1 MRFLTYAAFTL
12 YMMVVADIVS
22 AEELQI
28 MGINER
34 DALVASGVQLGQ
46 FENDHICSNRHNS
59 GDVPNMLCH
68 IGIGEIA
75 NELTGSKWSGFA
87 LLIAKELTD
96 DNVSLNDIYFGPIS
110 LNRKG
115 EIRLVIS
122 PSLDFI
128 ISFSKDF

>member
-12 YMMVVADIVS
+12 YMVIVVDIAS

-28 MGINER
+28 MGISER
-34 DALVASGVQLGQ
+34 DALVAAG
-46 FENDHICSNRHNS
+46 FEGDKLDQENVCSNNNN
-59 GDVPNMLCH
+59 GNLPNRLCH
-68 IGIGEIA
+68 IWIGEIA

-96 DNVSLNDIYFGPIS
+96 DNVSLDDIWIGPIS

-122 PSLDFI
+122 PRLDFI